1 MVERIPDDIMN
12 EIGLKSAKKRQKT
25 VTLIQDLK
33 HTGQFSIKIA
43 VEFIGNVDW
52 TAGDKLII
60 EVEIDSLKFTK
71 AQD

>member
-12 EIGLKSAKKRQKT
+12 EIGLKSAKKLQKT
-25 VTLIQDLK
+25 VTLIQDVK
-33 HTGQFSIKIA
+33 HTGQFSIKIP
-43 VEFIGNVDW
+43 VEFIENVDW